1 MKFCS
6 ECGLK
11 IEGKAKFCSNC
22 GSSIGQV
29 AEKVQEVEKP
39 KPVVRSIVKEEPKSE
54 AKNLL
59 LAEVSASV
67 RVTPVYG
74 VGFKRGVH
82 CLNCGSKIS
91 STRNCQVCGAE
102 Q

>member
-1 MKFCS
+1 MKFCP
-6 ECGLK
+6 ECGSK

-22 GSSIGQV
+22 GTSIGPEIQ
-29 AEKVQEVEKP
+29 ELQEVARPKEVVKP
-39 KPVVRSIVKEEPKSE
+39 IVKEQPKSE
-54 AKNLL
+54 PSNQL

-74 VGFKRGVH
+74 AGFKRGVH
-82 CLNCGSKIS
+82 CLNCGSKTS
-91 STRNCQVCGAE
+91 NARNCQVCGVD